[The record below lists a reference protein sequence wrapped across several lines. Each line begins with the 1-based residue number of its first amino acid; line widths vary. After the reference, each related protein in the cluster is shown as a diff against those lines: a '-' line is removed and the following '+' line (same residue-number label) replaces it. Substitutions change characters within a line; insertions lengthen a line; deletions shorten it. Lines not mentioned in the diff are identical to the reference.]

1 MLTFVDEKI
10 RKFRRKAYSIF
21 EAEILEQTKIEIRND
36 Q

>member
-10 RKFRRKAYSIF
+10 REFRRKADSIF
-21 EAEILEQTKIEIRND
+21 EAEILEQTEIETRND